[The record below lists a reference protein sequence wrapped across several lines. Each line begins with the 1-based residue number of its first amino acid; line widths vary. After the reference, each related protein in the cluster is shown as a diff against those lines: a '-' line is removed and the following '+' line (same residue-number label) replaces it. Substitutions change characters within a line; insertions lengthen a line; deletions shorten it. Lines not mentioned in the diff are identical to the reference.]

1 MANGIKDINKIIE
14 LRNNEQL
21 KKYYIE
27 DVLYIN
33 FVQSLTDSIYELY
46 HNLNK
51 HIEDNYG
58 MYAKDNKQKRYYKK
72 LKEHIYGINKYFSLI
87 SSRIVTPNVKSGENN
102 SKEAIGNLLLSISDF
117 NVNYIKLFIT
127 ALIESNSAAFFQPNS
142 ETEKLDKLWDVLREL
157 SKDSRVINIEKLE
170 KPSINEVIDSS
181 ITYMKTIDGTIESSS
196 EVV

>member
-1 MANGIKDINKIIE
+1 MANRIKDINKIVE

-21 KKYYIE
+21 KKHYIE

-33 FVQSLTDSIYELY
+33 FIQSLTDSIYELY

-72 LKEHIYGINKYFSLI
+72 LKEHIDGINKYFSLI
-87 SSRIVTPNVKSGENN
+87 SSRIITPNIKFEENN
-102 SKEAIGNLLLSISDF
+102 SYEAIGNLLLSISDF
-117 NVNYIKLFIT
+117 NINYIKLFIA
-127 ALIESNSAAFFQPNS
+127 ALIESNSDAFFQIDS
-142 ETEKLDKLWDVLREL
+142 KTEKLDKLWDILQEL
-157 SKDSRVINIEKLE
+157 SKDSHVVNIEKLE

-196 EVV
+196 KVV